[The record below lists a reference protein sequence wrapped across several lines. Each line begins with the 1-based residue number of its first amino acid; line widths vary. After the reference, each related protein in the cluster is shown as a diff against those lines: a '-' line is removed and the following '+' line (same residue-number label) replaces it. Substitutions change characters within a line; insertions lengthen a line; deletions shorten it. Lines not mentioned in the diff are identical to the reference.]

1 MHEHTHMSECWCAF
15 ICICCQCVRLFNFYS
30 FLAAVMCERNDLVRG
45 NFVGCVFCFVF
56 VLFIVPTFSH
66 TLARKFAFTN
76 TQTYWQQ
83 SVASTRCVLQTLEAF
98 QLLYKCCTCI
108 CVCTCDGLLRLIV
121 PRMQHSTL
129 ETTTTKA
136 VLPRA
141 PRHSQPRC
149 ALLAALNAATCAHR
163 QPHSSTRIS
172 WGGGRLHSNP
182 VSKICFLFFFPISF
196 QLFSFSFSFILLFSF
211 LFLLLFAVLYC
222 IVMSPLSL
230 PRAAFQ
236 PMLAG
241 TLRQATLAYEWLS
254 LQFGGCSFTVKLVA
268 VARVTR
274 YNGFAKLEAAIK
286 SDTICDIFWVAL
298 WHLIETARHSRQSR
312 AQQQDSNLS
321 NWIM

>member
-1 MHEHTHMSECWCAF
+1 MNATTSFVAILLAAFFALFLFCLLFQHSVTHLHENLHLQTHKHTDSKALQALVAF
-15 ICICCQCVRLFNFYS
+15 CRHSKRFSFCISAVLVYVCVR
-30 FLAAVMCERNDLVRG
+30 V
-45 NFVGCVFCFVF
+45 
-56 VLFIVPTFSH
+56 
-66 TLARKFAFTN
+66 
-76 TQTYWQQ
+76 
-83 SVASTRCVLQTLEAF
+83 
-98 QLLYKCCTCI
+98 
-108 CVCTCDGLLRLIV
+108 RLIV

-182 VSKICFLFFFPISF
+182 VSKICFLFFFPISFSF